1 MPKNTCNF
9 LYDTLFNKYLK
20 YPLKRKWCSYSV
32 YESTNCWCHV
42 GISVEESDPG
52 EITMELEM
60 QWDGNPN
67 VILDIVTKVGV
78 ALPIQVL
85 LTWLAFENL
94 KLGLHCKLIINAKQ
108 NTVFQKSA
116 FLRKFEWK
124 NASYLE
130 LFVVICLFLESLPFF
145 LVFFTPKMVGLPR
158 KSKYVSLPRKAKC
171 NIPEKDF
178 FRNMK
183 MKNLLPPLV

>member
-1 MPKNTCNF
+1 M
-9 LYDTLFNKYLK
+9 
-20 YPLKRKWCSYSV
+20 
-32 YESTNCWCHV
+32 
-42 GISVEESDPG
+42 EESDPG

-116 FLRKFEWK
+116 FLRKFE
-124 NASYLE
+124 
-130 LFVVICLFLESLPFF
+130 
-145 LVFFTPKMVGLPR
+145 
-158 KSKYVSLPRKAKC
+158 
-171 NIPEKDF
+171 
-178 FRNMK
+178 
-183 MKNLLPPLV
+183 